1 MGACIFFKEIFVQIY
16 TQECVIAGAY
26 DCSISGFLRYLQS
39 GYTNLHSHQ
48 QCRRFPFSP
57 HPLQHLLFVDLLSMA
72 ILTGVRWYLIV
83 FLICISLIT
92 SDAEHFLMC
101 LLAICIS
108 SLEKCLFRCSAHFSI
123 GLLGFFAVELCKLF
137 EYFRD

>member
-16 TQECVIAGAY
+16 TQECVIAGEY

-57 HPLQHLLFVDLLSMA
+57 HPLQHLLFVDLLSVA
-72 ILTGVRWYLIV
+72 ILTGLRWYLIV